1 VLDPKLASGAALMFG
16 RFLELGIATTD
27 IAESVQF
34 YERLGFS
41 QLITGDAWSH
51 RYGVLSDGRAHLGL
65 HERTMPSPALTFV
78 LPQLA
83 SSQPRLRAA
92 KFESELAA
100 LGDDSL
106 HQLRLRDPAGH
117 AVTLLEARTYS
128 PAAPGADAE
137 SLCGYFSH
145 LSLPQVDYEAAREFW
160 ERAGFVALPEQDQPI
175 AHLPLTSDHL
185 DLGFH
190 RRRTFDAPLLVFE
203 CADVTENIARVR
215 ERGISLSLRL
225 PGGLDRGRSALI
237 EAPEGTALLLLQAV
251 G

>member
-1 VLDPKLASGAALMFG
+1 MFG
-16 RFLELGIATTD
+16 RFLEFGIATPD
-27 IAESVQF
+27 IAASVQF

-92 KFESELAA
+92 HFEPELAA
-100 LGDDSL
+100 LGEDSL
-106 HQLRLRDPAGH
+106 HRLRLRDPAGH
-117 AVTLLEARTYS
+117 AVMLLEARTYS
-128 PAAPGADAE
+128 PAAPGVPSQ

-145 LSLPQVDYEAAREFW
+145 LSLPEDDYQAAREFW
-160 ERAGFVALPEQDQPI
+160 ERAGFVALSEEDEPFP
-175 AHLPLTSDHL
+175 HLPLTSDHL

-203 CADVTENIARVR
+203 CEAAEKNFARLR
-215 ERGISLSLRL
+215 ELGVPLSAQLPRGV
-225 PGGLDRGRSALI
+225 DRQRSALI
-237 EAPEGTALLLLQAV
+237 EAPEGTALLLLQAA

>member
-1 VLDPKLASGAALMFG
+1 MFG
-16 RFLELGIATTD
+16 NFLELGIATPD
-27 IAESVQF
+27 ITASVQF

-51 RYGVLSDGRAHLGL
+51 RYGVLSDGRIHLGL
-65 HERTMPSPALTFV
+65 HERAMPSPALTFV

-83 SSQPRLRAA
+83 RSRQRLQAA
-92 KFESELAA
+92 GFEPELAT

-106 HQLRLRDPAGH
+106 NQLQLRDPGGH

-128 PAAPGADAE
+128 PAAPGVGAE

-145 LSLPQVDYEAAREFW
+145 LSLPQPDYERAREFW
-160 ERAGFVALPEQDQPI
+160 ERGGFVALPEEDEPFT
-175 AHLPLTSDHL
+175 HLPLTSDRL

-190 RRRTFDAPLLVFE
+190 QPRAADAALLVFE
-203 CADVTENIARVR
+203 CADVALNIARLR
-215 ERGISLSLRL
+215 ALGIGLSAQL
-225 PGGLDRGRSALI
+225 PRGLDRARSALVI
-237 EAPEGTALLLLQAV
+237 APEGTELLLVPAS

>member
-1 VLDPKLASGAALMFG
+1 MFG

-34 YERLGFS
+34 YERLGFA

-65 HERTMPSPALTFV
+65 HELAMPSPALTFV

-92 KFESELAA
+92 NFAPELAA
-100 LGDDSL
+100 LGEDSL

-117 AVTLLEARTYS
+117 AVMLLEARTYS
-128 PAAPGADAE
+128 PAAARAHTE

-145 LSLPQVDYEAAREFW
+145 LSLPQADYEAAREFW
-160 ERAGFVALPEQDQPI
+160 ERAGFVALSEEDEPFP
-175 AHLPLTSDHL
+175 HLPLTSDHL

-190 RRRTFDAPLLVFE
+190 QRRTFDAPLLVFE
-203 CADVTENIARVR
+203 CADVTKNIARLR
-215 ERGISLSLRL
+215 EQGMPLSAQL
-225 PGGLDRGRSALI
+225 PRGLDRKRSALI

-251 G
+251 S

>member
-1 VLDPKLASGAALMFG
+1 MFG
-16 RFLELGIATTD
+16 RFLELGIATPD
-27 IAESVQF
+27 IAGSVQF

-51 RYGVLSDGRAHLGL
+51 RYGVLSDGRMHLGL
-65 HERTMPSPALTFV
+65 HERAMPSPALTFV

-83 SSQPRLRAA
+83 GSQPRLRAA
-92 KFESELAA
+92 NFEPELAA

-128 PAAPGADAE
+128 PAAAGAQAQ

-145 LSLPQVDYEAAREFW
+145 LSLPQSDYQAAREFW
-160 ERAGFVALPEQDQPI
+160 ERAGFVALPEETEPF

-190 RRRTFDAPLLVFE
+190 QRRTFDAPLLVFE
-203 CADVTENIARVR
+203 CADLSGNIARLR
-215 ERGISLSLRL
+215 ELELPLSAQL
-225 PGGLDRGRSALI
+225 PRGLDRKRGALI
-237 EAPEGTALLLLQAV
+237 EAPDGTALLLLQAV
-251 G
+251 D